1 MQITRTKKALVAVIA
16 LVLVGIF
23 VAVAA
28 VYLPSAENSSAF
40 KDNTVAD
47 SGSGADTVSTVSASS
62 TAPSEDGTVPEGY
75 QTTCTDEITSIE
87 DIRGT
92 SGSYY
97 LTGNIDVLSLD
108 TSGKTF
114 SGTLD
119 GNGKTITIRATAL
132 NQEDVL
138 TVGGLFSV
146 LSGTVK
152 NLNIVVE
159 TFSFSTRSSGQ
170 RNIGII
176 AGTLSGGTVDNVKIE
191 LKYSPSGN
199 DPSQGI
205 GNVQAYF
212 FDSGQHSGK
221 SLDTFFGGVAGSSV
235 GGTIKNTTV
244 HNATSGNYGVSIVTA
259 NKKPTLGSA
268 SSDNAVGLFIGCA
281 TSGTTNLTNIRVI
294 ENSDSKIGSYFY
306 QASHDKRSL
315 IGVVWGWGWS
325 ESTFNV
331 DGVIYDNTIDFDR
344 YTNYA
349 GNQGIGTQH
358 AGSMNGWHEG
368 GISVKNVFAPEEMT
382 WLDGADDTIRGTIYT
397 EDKVV
402 AFDDNNTDNIIVKAT
417 FANPT
422 EEAIT
427 SSVTVGNS
435 TTSVLQ
441 ALTVGDGETASGTT
455 AYVSVKKSTQTLD
468 GTNSSITYVNAT
480 KGTMNLGGASFT
492 ENRDEGYYAAREY
505 DGNAEAARSISL
517 STGKTIDDVYVDSSG
532 LGKNVGLHTLAFN
545 TDALGSDYKLVSY
558 AGVNYIVG
566 NDGYVY
572 SPDNISINSEQSVI
586 DVTKNQIVEITPR
599 AITVGKASGNI
610 TYGDTVET
618 VQLNNIPEATSGSL
632 VGGEYVESCTIS
644 DYVQF
649 EINAG
654 SEDAFTYTAVVIKD
668 ASGADVT
675 ANYNVTYGAGTAVV
689 KQKTIAGAL
698 SVADL
703 VYANAEKVAVFTAEE
718 GMGLFNDDAVE
729 ITYSGDRQ
737 NVTETGF
744 AATATVP
751 KYDDSNS
758 NYTFESG
765 ASISETFKITPYEV
779 AITVNDEATTEYE
792 YSGVVPNSVLLTLF
806 NAPEGLAGE
815 TLFLNF
821 AAFINDEEATV
832 NYVGTYTV
840 RATLAESYVGEDEEI
855 VSQANYTAASCDATI
870 TIKAKEINVSLSDVE
885 NSKTYDGAVVGDD
898 YLQTMFVVDGEVAEG
913 HVAELKITVAEG
925 EIKNAGVYN
934 ISVALPSHYDIMY
947 AISAT
952 STTQTT
958 YTVGQVVIDGE
969 ISAPEDSVYDGS
981 EKFATFVF
989 AEGCEMVGSD
999 EIILTYA
1006 TQGGQGVTQVVSAGT
1021 YTVSA
1026 ALPAF
1031 AAGKSNYKWAS
1042 DEIATKDIVIE
1053 KAPVTIQKVEDVTAE
1068 YNGVEFVDYAS
1079 LFTAPLAVDGITD
1092 LVLSYSVGGAA
1103 ETIVNVGEYTVTAA
1117 LADNG
1122 TNANYEAAEAVVTYT
1137 VTPVTVEIIWSEN
1150 NYAYTGDVQTVS
1162 AKYAAVGGEEVD
1174 LAVSFGDGV
1183 EFRNAGD
1190 YLATASFAE
1199 GDNEYGNYVLPEVA
1213 TNTYNIKKADSVI
1226 DTENVVKTYT
1236 YTGELQTIDSGATLN
1251 HSEAEL
1257 VYSNNTF
1264 TTVAEGNGMEVVISV
1279 ADTANYNGASTT
1291 VQITVNKATPA
1302 FTVTVEPTEGLFT
1315 SSEMP
1320 SITADFGE
1328 NPVVE
1333 GVIVWDTDELTAGAN
1348 AYGWTFTPV
1357 DTANYNVVTG
1367 SETLVVAAVEMT
1379 RIEIKTQPSKVTYE
1393 YGDKFDKT
1401 GMIVE
1406 AVYNDGSREIVED
1419 YTVADAYLTTLGE
1432 NQIEVTY
1439 NEMTATVTVTVEA
1452 KEFAIAYSDLTV
1464 VAGSEDFDLTS
1475 IVASIVGTE
1484 GNTVNVAGQSY
1495 PYTVSVAYTDT
1506 DGAYSSADPVDTTY
1520 ALTVTVN
1527 VEGLDAQYYVGTYE
1541 ATLRVIATSMEGSW
1555 TSKSVTAEYDG
1566 NTHEAEFTVTKGGEF
1581 EIQYA
1586 VSGTDVW
1593 STQVPVNA
1601 GEYVAKV
1608 VSLDEGYSADRLPTA
1623 TVTINK
1629 KSVVISA
1636 VSGTVSADYN
1646 GTAFADYA
1654 SLFNAP
1660 SGVNDEGALE
1670 LAFTVTKDGEPAEIL
1685 GAGTYTVTATLANV
1699 DGNYTAEAC
1708 EVTYNVAPAE
1718 VSVNWTGS
1726 SSVVYSGEA
1735 YEPTFEATGLVGD
1748 DQLTVT
1754 YQAKDGSAL
1763 TGDKARNAGSYTA
1776 TAVLPNA
1783 NYVFAAETV
1792 TTFDFAI
1799 EKVKVSFSALLDGN
1813 TKYVE
1818 YGGEYT
1824 PSVDDFY
1831 TTSVANSE
1839 LFEFYIRWSLE
1850 FDLSGIATANAGTKY
1865 EAAVEGVVRYAGGE
1879 DIAEADYSNFELTG
1893 DIADIV
1899 VYVEVIAKKIN
1910 VTATD
1915 ASATYDGE
1923 KVSVDE
1929 LLAMFGLGD
1938 IDANVTVNDK
1948 AYDEADITDVG
1959 SYNVVVASADENY
1972 EFIGDTDATFTVNA
1986 ADMTAVTVT
1995 GYSGEYDKTAHGAVV
2010 NASAT
2015 TVDGSVVTF
2024 VYATEQNGVYG
2035 DAPEFTYAG
2044 EYTVWY
2050 KATAAN
2056 HNEAAGSFTVTI
2068 AKAVVDLPEIASKAY
2083 NGETQT
2089 ATVAESDLY
2098 TVTTNDGGI
2107 NAGNYYVEI
2116 ELNDKDN
2123 YAWVSDEDGDGVIEA
2138 EWSIVK
2144 ATPTVNPVVPET
2156 VFRGTRLRNISIELG
2171 EGDTPGTIE
2180 WKNPN
2185 YVLEADENV
2194 CDWIFTPTDTDNYDT
2209 LEGSVTLIGKY
2220 VIVTHIEILQTP
2232 DKLVYEYGDE
2242 LDITGL
2248 RARTVYNN
2256 GATGIIDNSDM
2267 YLTFSPTKMTQLGTV
2282 TVTIKY
2288 HSYTEKF
2295 DVTVN
2300 KKEISV
2306 NWTGADSAVY
2316 SGEAYEPAFENT
2328 ALIGEDKMS
2337 VTYEATTGALTEGKA
2352 VNAGSY
2358 TATAVLP
2365 SENYVF
2371 ADDTASTFDFTIDT
2385 VKISA
2390 TFVGSNVD
2398 VVYGG
2403 VYGWNIADFYK
2414 DATIVNS
2421 DDFTVEFGFA
2431 SSDDLSAISTADK
2444 GTVFNAS
2451 LAVIIKNKAGET
2463 VPDEDPNFEVVDGES
2478 YSMDLTVTVIAKKI
2492 NLTAT
2497 DASAVYDGEKVAK
2510 SELLAMFGLSEDTG
2524 VVVKVGGVAYDDA
2537 AIANAGEYVVTVEEA
2552 NANYEVTGETSA
2564 KYVVTAK
2571 QLTVVW
2577 GALSFEYDGEEKLP
2591 TATVDT
2597 GIDGESVEIIVS
2609 GAATELGKYT
2619 ATASMKD
2626 VNPNYTLV
2634 NTQAQFEIVRTAIV
2648 AQFTVGYGEI
2658 TVVSENDDAIEYSV
2672 NDGAWTVLPEDGKI
2686 EVELAASWTIKLR
2699 YVGATVETEH
2709 VIYTTA
2715 NNVALYLE
2723 ANLSEEAL
2731 ENKAVIDTAK
2741 SWLATAVGDKTDAE
2755 AMIAEAEN
2763 KYNAAKDTL
2772 ADSVENAFKA
2782 TANVTGRTVTAI
2794 VALSTAVTGLGLAAG
2809 IIAIRRKGGKK
2820 NENK

>member
-47 SGSGADTVSTVSASS
+47 SGSGADAVSTVSASS
-62 TAPSEDGTVPEGY
+62 TAPSEDGTVPDGY
-75 QTTCTDEITSIE
+75 QPSGTGIS
-87 DIRGT
+87 DIATARGDLD
-92 SGSYY
+92 GEYY
-97 LTGNIDVLSLD
+97 LTQDITITSLAVADNADDVNVF
-108 TSGKTF
+108 TGVF
-114 SGTLD
+114 D
-119 GNGKTITIRATAL
+119 GNGKTITIDATSSADIS
-132 NQEDVL
+132 NGSK
-138 TVGGLFSV
+138 GGLFAI
-146 LSGTVK
+146 LQGTVK
-152 NLNIVVE
+152 NCIIEVNN
-159 TFSFSTRSSGQ
+159 FQAKFNNGSSWA
-170 RNIGII
+170 NAGII
-176 AGTLSGGTVDNVKIE
+176 AGAGGGGNTLVENVKIILKHSPDNMSNGADNAYISQYVESAAKGASMRLGGVFGNVIGNVTINDTTVDN
-191 LKYSPSGN
+191 
-199 DPSQGI
+199 Q
-205 GNVQAYF
+205 
-212 FDSGQHSGK
+212 
-221 SLDTFFGGVAGSSV
+221 
-235 GGTIKNTTV
+235 TT
-244 HNATSGNYGVSIVTA
+244 GNYGFSSKDWRASGSWSISGNNNSNGYSYIGGFFGNIQSGNISA
-259 NKKPTLGSA
+259 NRLTLAGT
-268 SSDNAVGLFIGCA
+268 SS
-281 TSGTTNLTNIRVI
+281 
-294 ENSDSKIGSYFY
+294 SKIHAY
-306 QASHDKRSL
+306 
-315 IGVVWGWGWS
+315 S
-325 ESTFNV
+325 ESTENYRFNRAFIGGILGYADV
-331 DGVIYDNTIDFDR
+331 GKIDINGLIITYPMNNNFG
-344 YTNYA
+344 YTNGNYDCASGIIVGYA
-349 GNQGIGTQH
+349 DDGN
-358 AGSMNGWHEG
+358 AGSVQNAYILSGVESAYNQSNGAG
-368 GISVKNVFAPEEMT
+368 LTVN
-382 WLDGADDTIRGTIYT
+382 Y
-397 EDKVV
+397 
-402 AFDDNNTDNIIVKAT
+402 NT
-417 FANPT
+417 FASGITPVFVDTSEIAFNGFTKQAPSNAS
-422 EEAIT
+422 AIVAEIT
-427 SSVTVGNS
+427 HGGTKQNVM
-435 TTSVLQ
+435 Q
-441 ALTVGDGETASGTT
+441 ALIATNESEAGQSVWLTVP
-455 AYVSVKKSTQTLD
+455 
-468 GTNSSITYVNAT
+468 YVNAT
-480 KGTMNLGGASFT
+480 STAAINLAASYATGSTIALSSDLIFSSG
-492 ENRDEGYYAAREY
+492 EGIYMASREY
-505 DGNAEAARSISL
+505 NGENVSASIVL
-517 STGKTIDDVYVDSSG
+517 GDGKTDLYYSEANAN
-532 LGKNVGLHTLAFN
+532 KHVGTHTLTSNIASASGYAYI
-545 TDALGSDYKLVSY
+545 DY
-558 AGVNYIVG
+558 AGTK
-566 NDGYVY
+566 YVY
-572 SPDNISINSEQSVI
+572 NTANKTIYTPQEVAGALF
-586 DVTKNQIVEITPR
+586 DVTKALSVEITPR

-744 AATATVP
+744 TATATVP

-821 AAFINDEEATV
+821 TATMNGEDATV
-832 NYVGTYTV
+832 QYAGIYKVT
-840 RATLAESYVGEDEEI
+840 ATLPESYMNEEGET

-913 HVAELKITVAEG
+913 HVAELEITVAEG

-1042 DEIATKDIVIE
+1042 DEIATKDIVIS
-1053 KAPVTIQKVEDVTAE
+1053 KAPVTITANSATAE
-1068 YNGVEFVDYAS
+1068 KQFDGVAFDDYAS
-1079 LFTAPLAVDGITD
+1079 LFTAPKAVDGNTD

-1103 ETIVNVGEYTVTAA
+1103 ETIVNVGEYTVTAT

-1367 SETLVVAAVEMT
+1367 SETLDVAAVEMT
-1379 RIEIKTQPSKVTYE
+1379 GIEIKTQPSKVTYE

-1419 YTVADAYLTTLGE
+1419 YTVADAYLTSLGE

-1464 VAGSEDFDLTS
+1464 VAGSEDFVLA
-1475 IVASIVGTE
+1475 IIEASIVGTE
-1484 GNTVNVAGQSY
+1484 GNTVNVAGND
-1495 PYTVSVAYTDT
+1495 YTYSVAVAYT
-1506 DGAYSSADPVDTTY
+1506 GAQYDAAAEVGTEYP
-1520 ALTVTVN
+1520 LTVTVT
-1527 VEGLDAQYYVGTYE
+1527 VTDLDAQYYIGTYE

-1555 TSKSVTAEYDG
+1555 TSESVIAEYDG
-1566 NTHEAEFTVTKGGEF
+1566 TAHAAEFNKTVGGEF

-1593 STQVPVNA
+1593 STEVPVNA

-1629 KSVVISA
+1629 KSVEITA
-1636 VSGTVSADYN
+1636 VSVTVSDGYD
-1646 GTAFADYA
+1646 GTEFTDYA
-1654 SLFNAP
+1654 SLFNATN
-1660 SGVNDEGALE
+1660 GVNDEGALE

-1699 DGNYTAEAC
+1699 DGNYTATAC
-1708 EVTYNVAPAE
+1708 EVTYTVAPAE
-1718 VSVNWTGS
+1718 ITVNWTGS
-1726 SSVVYSGEA
+1726 DSVVYSGEA
-1735 YEPTFEATGLVGD
+1735 YEPTIEATGLFGD
-1748 DQLTVT
+1748 DKISVM
-1754 YQAKDGSAL
+1754 YAANDGSAL
-1763 TGDKARNAGSYTA
+1763 TDGKAINAGNYTA
-1776 TAVLPNA
+1776 TAVLPSD
-1783 NYVFAAETV
+1783 NYVFAAETA
-1792 TTFDFAI
+1792 TTFGFTI
-1799 EKVKVSFSALLDGN
+1799 EKVRMSFSALLDGN
-1813 TKYVE
+1813 KKYVE
-1818 YGGEYT
+1818 YGDTYE
-1824 PSVDDFY
+1824 PSVDDFFS
-1831 TTSVANSE
+1831 TSVENSDK
-1839 LFEFYIRWSLE
+1839 FEFYIKWSKE
-1850 FDLSGIATANAGTKY
+1850 FDLTGIATANAGTEY
-1865 EAAVEGVVRYAGGE
+1865 DAAVAGVVRYSGGE

-1929 LLAMFGLGD
+1929 LLAMFGLGG
-1938 IDANVTVNDK
+1938 IDANVTVDGG
-1948 AYDEADITDVG
+1948 AYDFADIKNVG
-1959 SYNVVVASADENY
+1959 TYTVAVASANANY
-1972 EFIGDTDATFTVNA
+1972 EFVGDTDATFTVDA
-1986 ADMTAVTVT
+1986 ATITDVVVT
-1995 GYSGEYDKTAHGAVV
+1995 GYKGEYDKAAHGAVV
-2010 NASAT
+2010 SAT
-2015 TVDGSVVTF
+2015 AVTVDGSEATF
-2024 VYATEQNGVYG
+2024 VYATSEG
-2035 DAPEFTYAG
+2035 G
-2044 EYTVWY
+2044 EYIADMPSFTNADTYTVYY
-2050 KATAAN
+2050 KVSATN
-2056 HNEAAGSFTVTI
+2056 HSEAKGSFTVIIT
-2068 AKAVVDLPEIASKAY
+2068 KAVVDLPVIEGKTY
-2083 NGETQT
+2083 DGQTQT
-2089 ATVAESDLY
+2089 ADVAENTLY
-2098 TVTTNDGGI
+2098 NVVANNGGI
-2107 NAGNYYVEI
+2107 NAGDYDVMVE
-2116 ELNDKDN
+2116 LADKNN
-2123 YAWVSDEDGDGVIEA
+2123 YAWAQDENGDGI
-2138 EWSIVK
+2138 
-2144 ATPTVNPVVPET
+2144 
-2156 VFRGTRLRNISIELG
+2156 
-2171 EGDTPGTIE
+2171 
-2180 WKNPN
+2180 
-2185 YVLEADENV
+2185 
-2194 CDWIFTPTDTDNYDT
+2194 
-2209 LEGSVTLIGKY
+2209 VTLTFTVEKADYDMSG
-2220 VIVTHIEILQTP
+2220 VTFANAS
-2232 DKLVYEYGDE
+2232 KVY
-2242 LDITGL
+2242 
-2248 RARTVYNN
+2248 N
-2256 GATGIIDNSDM
+2256 GATQSVEISGVLPTGADGIKVTVSYSEGIKNVGSKVINATFATESDNYNAPEAMTATLTVTAKELTVTEVSAQNKTYDGTTAIEVNGSLAGVVGSDDVT
-2267 YLTFSPTKMTQLGTV
+2267 LEISGTAVDKNVGTNKTVAVSASISGADSGNYTLAEVDDV
-2282 TVTIKY
+2282 TVTI
-2288 HSYTEKF
+2288 
-2295 DVTVN
+2295 
-2300 KKEISV
+2300 
-2306 NWTGADSAVY
+2306 
-2316 SGEAYEPAFENT
+2316 T
-2328 ALIGEDKMS
+2328 A
-2337 VTYEATTGALTEGKA
+2337 KA
-2352 VNAGSY
+2352 VNVVWGELTLEYDGTAKAP
-2358 TATAVLP
+2358 TATA
-2365 SENYVF
+2365 
-2371 ADDTASTFDFTIDT
+2371 
-2385 VKISA
+2385 
-2390 TFVGSNVD
+2390 
-2398 VVYGG
+2398 
-2403 VYGWNIADFYK
+2403 
-2414 DATIVNS
+2414 
-2421 DDFTVEFGFA
+2421 
-2431 SSDDLSAISTADK
+2431 
-2444 GTVFNAS
+2444 
-2451 LAVIIKNKAGET
+2451 
-2463 VPDEDPNFEVVDGES
+2463 
-2478 YSMDLTVTVIAKKI
+2478 
-2492 NLTAT
+2492 
-2497 DASAVYDGEKVAK
+2497 
-2510 SELLAMFGLSEDTG
+2510 
-2524 VVVKVGGVAYDDA
+2524 
-2537 AIANAGEYVVTVEEA
+2537 
-2552 NANYEVTGETSA
+2552 
-2564 KYVVTAK
+2564 
-2571 QLTVVW
+2571 
-2577 GALSFEYDGEEKLP
+2577 
-2591 TATVDT
+2591 DT
-2597 GIDGESVEIIVS
+2597 GIDGESVTIAVS
-2609 GAATELGKYT
+2609 GAATEPGTYT
-2619 ATASMKD
+2619 ATATTD
-2626 VNPNYTLV
+2626 NGNYTLTNASV
-2634 NTQAQFEIVRTAIV
+2634 EYEIVKTTVA
-2648 AQFTVGYGEI
+2648 AQFTVGYGVI
-2658 TVVSENDDAIEYSV
+2658 TVIVDGDNDVEYSV
-2672 NDGAWTVLPEDGKI
+2672 DGGDWATLPEDGKI
-2686 EVELAASWTIKLR
+2686 SVNLEASWTIRLR
-2699 YVGATVETEH
+2699 YVGETAEVEH
-2709 VIYTTA
+2709 VVYTSA
-2715 NNVALYLE
+2715 GNVLILLEENLDSDALL
-2723 ANLSEEAL
+2723 
-2731 ENKAVIDTAK
+2731 NKDVIDTAK
-2741 SWLATAVGDKTDAE
+2741 SWLATAVGDKTE
-2755 AMIAEAEN
+2755 AQAKLTEAEN
-2763 KYNAAKDTL
+2763 AYNAAKDAL

-2782 TANVTGRTVTAI
+2782 TANITDRAVAATVAI
-2794 VALSTAVTGLGLAAG
+2794 ATAVTGLGLAAG
-2809 IIAIRRKGGKK
+2809 AIAIRRKGGKK
-2820 NENK
+2820 NEK